1 MALMQNVAIFD
12 VDGTIFRS
20 SLLIELVEV
29 LIDRGVFDVSVRDQY
44 EVQKMEWLDREDDY
58 EKYIMAV
65 VGVFVENIKG
75 VPQKILMESA
85 VLVIERYRNRTY
97 RYTLDLI
104 TDLKEKGYFL
114 LAISQSPK
122 EILDLFCG
130 ELGFDK
136 VYGRLYEV
144 GDGGVYTGNIL
155 DEEIIQD
162 KALAFQ
168 RAIEGENLTLEES
181 VGVGDTEGDIS
192 FLEMVDIPIC
202 FNPNLKLYNR
212 ALENNWKVVVE
223 RKDVIYEL
231 NK

>member
-1 MALMQNVAIFD
+1 MQNVAIFD

-44 EVQKMEWLDREDDY
+44 EAQKMEWLDREDDY

-75 VPQKILMESA
+75 VPQEVLTESA

-114 LAISQSPK
+114 LAVSQSPK
-122 EILDLFCG
+122 EILDLFCV

-144 GDGGVYTGNIL
+144 GDDGVYTGNIL
-155 DEEIIQD
+155 EEEIIQD

-168 RAIEGENLTLEES
+168 RAIERENLTLEES
-181 VGVGDTEGDIS
+181 VGIGDTEGDIP

-202 FNPNLKLYNR
+202 FNPNLKLYTR

-223 RKDVIYEL
+223 RKDVVYEL